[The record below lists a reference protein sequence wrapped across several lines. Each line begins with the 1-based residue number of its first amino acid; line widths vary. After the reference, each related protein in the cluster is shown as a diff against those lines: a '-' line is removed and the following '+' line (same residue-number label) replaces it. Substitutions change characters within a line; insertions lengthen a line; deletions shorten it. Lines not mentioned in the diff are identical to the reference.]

1 MTITTGRFG
10 ASSRTSLIGLE
21 AALARHLLVEQQQVE
36 RPAPEHLDGVVGVRR
51 RLDLVALLAEEDAV
65 RLEQLGLVVHPEDG
79 FHWRSHVVNL
89 AVGARCRETRAG
101 LVAAPAGAG
110 HIGAVSPS
118 PPYALATPRFRFRA
132 LAALAGRSPLGGERE
147 VALATLLAARLAVG
161 ALPPQPLPQG
171 VRITRANGAR
181 SWFAALALPAT
192 LRQPLARLVD
202 ATTSVDRDGLEVAL
216 RAVIDLG
223 LPQLD
228 AAAVA
233 ELRELLRVLGAQTP

>member
-1 MTITTGRFG
+1 
-10 ASSRTSLIGLE
+10 
-21 AALARHLLVEQQQVE
+21 
-36 RPAPEHLDGVVGVRR
+36 
-51 RLDLVALLAEEDAV
+51 
-65 RLEQLGLVVHPEDG
+65 
-79 FHWRSHVVNL
+79 VNL
-89 AVGARCRETRAG
+89 AAGARCRETRAG

-110 HIGAVSPS
+110 HIGAVSPL

-147 VALATLLAARLAVG
+147 VALATLLAARLAAG

-181 SWFAALALPAT
+181 SWFAALALPAA

-233 ELRELLRVLGAQTP
+233 ELRELLRVLGTQAS